1 MTPLFRSRQTYT
13 HSHSHCS
20 YAFQYSGSSVYVCV
34 SLRNV
39 HASRLS
45 HTLLDIIFEPFALH
59 VDQQHDRFFV
69 CHFLCYSVESLSFSK
84 KMCFDSRCP
93 KFYELN
99 YLVAHTKYLP
109 LSWISQLCWTPTILA
124 DENFHTM
131 INFRIRNFI
140 VLLAFYE
147 GGILRAE
154 HLDILWMRIFFFAM
168 NCSRSLTRSLNETKA
183 HTHTYLYVR
192 HTFARYRHV
201 NGTPYYFKSHIFE
214 NGVAIFFRFPMRN
227 RNADHTFG
235 GAKLQSISTVR
246 CVDGDAMR
254 FFTFDFYDD
263 GSKHWYIIPLRI

>member
-1 MTPLFRSRQTYT
+1 
-13 HSHSHCS
+13 
-20 YAFQYSGSSVYVCV
+20 
-34 SLRNV
+34 
-39 HASRLS
+39 
-45 HTLLDIIFEPFALH
+45 
-59 VDQQHDRFFV
+59 
-69 CHFLCYSVESLSFSK
+69 
-84 KMCFDSRCP
+84 MCFDSRCP

-99 YLVAHTKYLP
+99 YLVTHTKYLP
-109 LSWISQLCWTPTILA
+109 LSWVSQLCWTLTILA

-214 NGVAIFFRFPMRN
+214 NGVAIFFDFPCEIE
-227 RNADHTFG
+227 TQTILSVG
-235 GAKLQSISTVR
+235 QSFKASQRWGMSMETPCDFSHLISLMMDPNT
-246 CVDGDAMR
+246 DIL
-254 FFTFDFYDD
+254 F
-263 GSKHWYIIPLRI
+263 H